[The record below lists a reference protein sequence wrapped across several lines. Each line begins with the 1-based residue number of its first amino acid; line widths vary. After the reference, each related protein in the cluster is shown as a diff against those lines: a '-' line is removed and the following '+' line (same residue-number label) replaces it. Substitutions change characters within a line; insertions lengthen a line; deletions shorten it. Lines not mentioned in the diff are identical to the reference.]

1 MSVRAL
7 LASGLVLLCAPVL
20 RAQSPLVPIPNLTYI
35 GVNPLGIP
43 FDVGS
48 IELES
53 AVAPGVT
60 LGGLASYTD
69 VSNDRFTTFDFKVRY
84 YPGDIV
90 LKGFSAG
97 LSVGYLRY
105 STLIKDTD
113 NVPQTSSRQS
123 LIAPTIGV
131 LADYN
136 WMLGRSQR
144 FLVGTGIGAKRVLT
158 STSERNRVQLGRAY
172 PTVRFI
178 VGFAF

>member
-1 MSVRAL
+1 MSFRAL
-7 LASGLVLLCAPVL
+7 IASGLVLLCAPAL
-20 RAQSPLVPIPNLTYI
+20 RAQSSLVPIQNLTYI
-35 GVNPLGIP
+35 GINPLGIP

-53 AVAPGVT
+53 AVAAGVT

-69 VSNDRFTTFDFKVRY
+69 VDNDRFTTFDFKVRY

-97 LSVGYLRY
+97 LSIGYLRY
-105 STLIKDTD
+105 SNADSLTDTGA
-113 NVPQTSSRQS
+113 RRS
-123 LIAPTIGV
+123 LTAATIGV

-144 FLVGTGIGAKRVLT
+144 FLVGTGVGAKRVLA
-158 STSERNRVQLGRAY
+158 SSDARKAVDLPRAY

>member
-1 MSVRAL
+1 MSFRVFA
-7 LASGLVLLCAPVL
+7 AAAFVWLCAPVVL
-20 RAQSPLVPIPNLTYI
+20 RAQSSPLPIPNLTYI
-35 GVNPLGIP
+35 GINPLGIP
-43 FDVGS
+43 FDIGS

-53 AVAPGVT
+53 AIAPGVT

-69 VSNDRFTTFDFKVRY
+69 LDSNRFTSFDFKVRY

-105 STLIKDTD
+105 SNVVKDPVTALD
-113 NVPQTSSRQS
+113 TRQALS
-123 LIAPTIGV
+123 APTIGV

-144 FLVGTGIGAKRVLT
+144 FLVGTGVGAKRVLAS
-158 STSERNRVQLGRAY
+158 STERKRVDISRAY

>member
-1 MSVRAL
+1 MSFRAL
-7 LASGLVLLCAPVL
+7 IASGLVLLCAPAL
-20 RAQSPLVPIPNLTYI
+20 RAQSSLVPIQNLTYI
-35 GVNPLGIP
+35 GINPLGIP

-53 AVAPGVT
+53 AVAAGVT

-69 VSNDRFTTFDFKVRY
+69 VDNDRFTSFDFKVRY

-97 LSVGYLRY
+97 LSIGYLRY
-105 STLIKDTD
+105 SNVVTD
-113 NVPQTSSRQS
+113 DFTGLTSRQS
-123 LIAPTIGV
+123 LNAATIGV

-144 FLVGTGIGAKRVLT
+144 FLVGTGVGAKRVLA
-158 STSERNRVQLGRAY
+158 SSDDRKRVDIPRAY

-178 VGFAF
+178 MGFAF

>member
-1 MSVRAL
+1 MSFRAFV
-7 LASGLVLLCAPVL
+7 ASGLVLLCAPGL
-20 RAQSPLVPIPNLTYI
+20 RAQSSLVPIPNLTYI
-35 GVNPLGIP
+35 GINPLGIP
-43 FDVGS
+43 FDIGS

-53 AVAPGVT
+53 AVAAGVT
-60 LGGLASYTD
+60 LGGLASFTD
-69 VSNDRFTTFDFKVRY
+69 FEDNRFTSFDFKVRY

-97 LSVGYLRY
+97 LSIGYLRY
-105 STLIKDTD
+105 SNITTDDFTGATTRETL
-113 NVPQTSSRQS
+113 S
-123 LIAPTIGV
+123 APTIGV

-144 FLVGTGIGAKRVLT
+144 FLVGTGIGAKRILA
-158 STSERNRVQLGRAY
+158 SSADRDRVDIPRAY

>member
-1 MSVRAL
+1 MSLRAF
-7 LASGLVLLCAPVL
+7 AAAALVWLCAPML
-20 RAQSPLVPIPNLTYI
+20 HAQSSLVPIPNLTYI
-35 GVNPLGIP
+35 GINPLGIP
-43 FDVGS
+43 FDIGS

-69 VSNDRFTTFDFKVRY
+69 LDSNRFTSFDFKVRY

-105 STLIKDTD
+105 SNVVKDPITD
-113 NVPQTSSRQS
+113 VDERQALS
-123 LIAPTIGV
+123 APTIGV

-144 FLVGTGIGAKRVLT
+144 FIVGTGVGAKRVLAS
-158 STSERNRVQLGRAY
+158 STERKRVDISRAY